1 MGAWRSTL
9 LALCCACAP
18 VAWAQPKPGQVM
30 DDAILRSAN
39 SGYHFQTLSL
49 DSADGQRHYQLW
61 VGKPDQAPPASGY
74 PVLYML
80 DGNAALGGLKP
91 DALQALSHKASAPVL
106 VAVGYAGHQRIDR
119 TGRTLDYTPGPARP
133 DPLTQQ
139 PSGGA
144 DAFLDLM
151 EQRIKPAVA
160 ERVKSDPRQQTL
172 WGHSYGGLLVLHA
185 LLSRPHSFQHFA
197 AASPSLWWLGP
208 ERLAAAQQGFQQRL
222 KDTPTSL
229 LLMRGEAEPAA
240 PRSSPTTTAADN
252 QAVQAL
258 LDNLHQVKGLTVE
271 YKPFP
276 GLGHGPMLDASL
288 EYLLQSM

>member
-1 MGAWRSTL
+1 MAALRSTL
-9 LALCCACAP
+9 LALCCVCAP
-18 VAWAQPKPGQVM
+18 AWAQPKPGQVM
-30 DDAILRSAN
+30 DDSILRSVG

-49 DSADGQRHYQLW
+49 ESADGQRHYQLW
-61 VGKPDQAPPASGY
+61 LGKPDQAPPATGY

-80 DGNAALGGLKP
+80 DGNAALGALKP
-91 DALQALSHKASAPVL
+91 DTLRALSHKAAAPVL
-106 VAVGYAGHQRIDR
+106 VAVGYAGNQRINR
-119 TGRTLDYTPGPARP
+119 AGRTLDYTPGPARP

-160 ERVKSDPRQQTL
+160 ERLKIDFQQQTI
-172 WGHSYGGLLVLHA
+172 WGHSYGGLLALHA

-208 ERLAAAQQGFQQRL
+208 ERLAAAQQAFAHRL
-222 KDTPTSL
+222 QGGPASL

-240 PRSSPTTTAADN
+240 PHSSPTTPAADN
-252 QAVQAL
+252 QAIQAL
-258 LDNLHQVKGLTVE
+258 LAHLQQAQGLTLE
-271 YKPFP
+271 YKSFA

-288 EYLLQSM
+288 EYLLKSM